1 MNTRRWIGALFL
13 LIGVLFLTGQ
23 TEFFAETFSPGII
36 FGMFWPTLF
45 VIPLGLAFHVGFF
58 ASGGR
63 NSGLLVPGGILLGAG
78 VVCQISMLFDAWGY
92 MWPGFLAAV
101 ALGLFELYL
110 FGERQP
116 GLLIPVGILG
126 ALSIIFFI
134 VFGLGQLASFGQY
147 GFAALFLLIGLALF
161 LRGGKSNNGQ
171 KKLKDLV

>member
-1 MNTRRWIGALFL
+1 MNTRRWIGVVFL
-13 LIGVLFLTGQ
+13 VLGVLFLTGQ
-23 TEFFAETFSPGII
+23 AGFMADAFSPGVLL
-36 FGMFWPTLF
+36 GTFWPLLF

-63 NSGLLVPGGILLGAG
+63 NAGLLVPGGILLGVG
-78 VVCQISMLFDAWGY
+78 VVCQISMLFDAWSY

-110 FGERQP
+110 FGNRHP

-134 VFGLGQLASFGQY
+134 VFGLGQLASLGQY

-161 LRGGKSNNGQ
+161 LRGGKPNSGQ
-171 KKLKDLV
+171 KRLKDLV